1 MSQQDLDLG
10 MLDKMINY
18 CLHKNK
24 SKLDDELIS
33 KIHNQVYVQ
42 YNTLNIAVGR
52 QRSGKTHT
60 IIKEII
66 KISAVSKRTHL
77 LIYIN
82 KNGAPSDPTFES
94 LKGLITMPI
103 EYVSED
109 NAEKFVQDI
118 LKWKMLYNY
127 IKENHIEEQ
136 IQDKQM
142 QTMFQKLHI
151 DNLDFTTLHTLIF
164 FEDAANCKLF
174 NRSTNYFNQLFTRLA
189 HVQCSV
195 FIAVQFWKSLP
206 TEIKSNAGTVFIFP
220 NFSKEQL
227 RYILRQVPLPE
238 EFDRIYEKYQQLR
251 DQQKL
256 IVDINNQQ
264 LFIE

>member
-33 KIHNQVYVQ
+33 KIHKQVYVQ

-52 QRSGKTHT
+52 QRCGKTHT

-127 IKENHIEEQ
+127 IKENHIEDQ
-136 IQDKQM
+136 I
-142 QTMFQKLHI
+142 
-151 DNLDFTTLHTLIF
+151 
-164 FEDAANCKLF
+164 
-174 NRSTNYFNQLFTRLA
+174 
-189 HVQCSV
+189 
-195 FIAVQFWKSLP
+195 
-206 TEIKSNAGTVFIFP
+206 
-220 NFSKEQL
+220 
-227 RYILRQVPLPE
+227 LPE
-238 EFDRIYEKYQQLR
+238 CY
-251 DQQKL
+251 
-256 IVDINNQQ
+256 
-264 LFIE
+264 

>member
-1 MSQQDLDLG
+1 
-10 MLDKMINY
+10 
-18 CLHKNK
+18 
-24 SKLDDELIS
+24 
-33 KIHNQVYVQ
+33 
-42 YNTLNIAVGR
+42 
-52 QRSGKTHT
+52 
-60 IIKEII
+60 
-66 KISAVSKRTHL
+66 
-77 LIYIN
+77 
-82 KNGAPSDPTFES
+82 
-94 LKGLITMPI
+94 
-103 EYVSED
+103 
-109 NAEKFVQDI
+109 
-118 LKWKMLYNY
+118 MLYNY
-127 IKENHIEEQ
+127 IKEKHYEDR
-136 IQDKQM
+136 IQEDQVEK
-142 QTMFQKLHI
+142 MFDFLKI
-151 DNLDFTTLHTLIF
+151 DNFANVTLHTLIF
-164 FEDAANCKLF
+164 FEDAANNKLF
-174 NRSTNYFNQLFTRLA
+174 KKNTNFFNQLFTRLA

>member
-94 LKGLITMPI
+94 LKGG
-103 EYVSED
+103 
-109 NAEKFVQDI
+109 
-118 LKWKMLYNY
+118 
-127 IKENHIEEQ
+127 
-136 IQDKQM
+136 
-142 QTMFQKLHI
+142 
-151 DNLDFTTLHTLIF
+151 
-164 FEDAANCKLF
+164 
-174 NRSTNYFNQLFTRLA
+174 R
-189 HVQCSV
+189 
-195 FIAVQFWKSLP
+195 
-206 TEIKSNAGTVFIFP
+206 
-220 NFSKEQL
+220 
-227 RYILRQVPLPE
+227 
-238 EFDRIYEKYQQLR
+238 
-251 DQQKL
+251 
-256 IVDINNQQ
+256 
-264 LFIE
+264 

>member
-1 MSQQDLDLG
+1 MSQEDLDLG

-18 CLHKNK
+18 YLQKNK

-33 KIHNQVYVQ
+33 KIHKQVYVQ

-52 QRSGKTHT
+52 QRCGKTHT

-66 KISAVSKRTHL
+66 KISTVSKRTHL

-94 LKGLITMPI
+94 LKGLISMPV

-127 IKENHIEEQ
+127 IKENHIEDQ

-142 QTMFQKLHI
+142 QTMFQK
-151 DNLDFTTLHTLIF
+151 
-164 FEDAANCKLF
+164 
-174 NRSTNYFNQLFTRLA
+174 
-189 HVQCSV
+189 VQCSV

-238 EFDRIYEKYQQLR
+238 EFDRIYEKYQKLR

>member
-94 LKGLITMPI
+94 LKGLISMPI

-127 IKENHIEEQ
+127 IKEKHYEDR
-136 IQDKQM
+136 IQEDQVEK
-142 QTMFQKLHI
+142 MFDFLKI
-151 DNLDFTTLHTLIF
+151 DNFANVTLHTLIF
-164 FEDAANCKLF
+164 FEDAANNKLF
-174 NRSTNYFNQLFTRLA
+174 KKNTNFFNQLFTRLA

-206 TEIKSNAGTVFIFP
+206 TEIKSNTSTIFIFSR
-220 NFSKEQL
+220 FSKEQL
-227 RYILRQVPLPE
+227 RYTLRQIPLPYS
-238 EFDRIYEKYQQLR
+238 FDEIWDVYSKLR
-251 DQQKL
+251 DKEKL
-256 IVDINNQQ
+256 IVDVNNQDVK
-264 LFIE
+264 IE

>member
-52 QRSGKTHT
+52 QRCGKTHT

-82 KNGAPSDPTFES
+82 KNGRSVGYVFGFFSES
-94 LKGLITMPI
+94 LTASQKN
-103 EYVSED
+103 S
-109 NAEKFVQDI
+109 KH
-118 LKWKMLYNY
+118 Y
-127 IKENHIEEQ
+127 I
-136 IQDKQM
+136 
-142 QTMFQKLHI
+142 
-151 DNLDFTTLHTLIF
+151 
-164 FEDAANCKLF
+164 
-174 NRSTNYFNQLFTRLA
+174 
-189 HVQCSV
+189 
-195 FIAVQFWKSLP
+195 
-206 TEIKSNAGTVFIFP
+206 
-220 NFSKEQL
+220 
-227 RYILRQVPLPE
+227 
-238 EFDRIYEKYQQLR
+238 
-251 DQQKL
+251 
-256 IVDINNQQ
+256 
-264 LFIE
+264 

>member
-1 MSQQDLDLG
+1 MIQFLAYVILSQKKDIFFAIYRIINWMS
-10 MLDKMINY
+10 IFS
-18 CLHKNK
+18 HKNLWAFK
-24 SKLDDELIS
+24 
-33 KIHNQVYVQ
+33 
-42 YNTLNIAVGR
+42 TLNAYQKVSCVWMLCRLFECILIKKWVLVG
-52 QRSGKTHT
+52 
-60 IIKEII
+60 
-66 KISAVSKRTHL
+66 
-77 LIYIN
+77 
-82 KNGAPSDPTFES
+82 
-94 LKGLITMPI
+94 
-103 EYVSED
+103 EY
-109 NAEKFVQDI
+109 Q
-118 LKWKMLYNY
+118 
-127 IKENHIEEQ
+127 ENHIEDQ

-238 EFDRIYEKYQQLR
+238 EFERIYEKYQQLR

>member
-1 MSQQDLDLG
+1 
-10 MLDKMINY
+10 MLILLY
-18 CLHKNK
+18 Y
-24 SKLDDELIS
+24 IS
-33 KIHNQVYVQ
+33 PVKIFWCVKYYKAQP
-42 YNTLNIAVGR
+42 YNMEHTLCVC
-52 QRSGKTHT
+52 
-60 IIKEII
+60 
-66 KISAVSKRTHL
+66 V
-77 LIYIN
+77 
-82 KNGAPSDPTFES
+82 
-94 LKGLITMPI
+94 
-103 EYVSED
+103 
-109 NAEKFVQDI
+109 
-118 LKWKMLYNY
+118 
-127 IKENHIEEQ
+127 
-136 IQDKQM
+136 QM

-238 EFDRIYEKYQQLR
+238 EFERIYEKYQQLR

>member
-1 MSQQDLDLG
+1 MLNRNIDLNE
-10 MLDKMINY
+10 LDYMIDE
-18 CLHKNK
+18 CLQSNK
-24 SKLDDELIS
+24 PKLDDELI
-33 KIHNQVYVQ
+33 KEIHPQINVQ
-42 YNTLNIAVGR
+42 YNSLNIAVGR

-60 IIKEII
+60 IIREII
-66 KISAVSKRTHL
+66 KISNVCPRTHL
-77 LIYIN
+77 LVYIN
-82 KNGAPSDPTFES
+82 KTGGPNDPTFES
-94 LKGLITMPI
+94 LKQLIRIPI
-103 EYVSED
+103 KYLPED
-109 NAEKFVQDI
+109 KAENYIQEL

-127 IKENHIEEQ
+127 IKENHIEDQ

-206 TEIKSNAGTVFIFP
+206 TEIISNAGTVFIFP

>member
-1 MSQQDLDLG
+1 MYQNELDVDLIDE
-10 MLDKMINY
+10 MINLY
-18 CLHKNK
+18 LKKNQP
-24 SKLDDELIS
+24 KLQDELIK
-33 KIHNQVYVQ
+33 KIHDEIYVQ

-66 KISAVSKRTHL
+66 KISHVSPRTHL

-82 KNGAPSDPTFES
+82 KEGGANDPTFES
-94 LKGLITMPI
+94 LKELITIPI
-103 EYVSED
+103 VYVAEKDAEEYV
-109 NAEKFVQDI
+109 KDI

-127 IKENHIEEQ
+127 IKENNLEDKIE
-136 IQDKQM
+136 DKQM
-142 QTMFQKLHI
+142 NTMFRKLHI
-151 DNLDFTTLHTLIF
+151 DNLEFTTLHTLIF

-174 NRSTNYFNQLFTRLA
+174 NKSTNYFNQLFTRLA

-220 NFSKEQL
+220 NFSKEQV

-238 EFDRIYEKYQQLR
+238 EFDRIYDKYLHLR
-251 DQQKL
+251 DKQKL
-256 IVDINNQQ
+256 IVDINNQE